1 MNYVA
6 FGAFTGR
13 GIKFLLNNNNCFSEI
28 NIIAA
33 LVEGV
38 KWDNGKTSSIIE
50 IGGQSSKYIAGLRGE
65 GSHITVES
73 SSDCAAGTG
82 SFLEEQISRFNYK
95 IEDYSSLIEKAET
108 IPRIAGRCSVFAK
121 TDITHHIQEGVSVN
135 DLLLGLAY
143 SVVRNFNNLVL
154 KKGFIEKPVFLAGGS
169 AYNKGIVLAVRDI
182 FKLEEHDLIIPENK
196 GIYGAVGASIIAE
209 KKQNKN
215 VI

>member
-1 MNYVA
+1 MYSLGLDIGYSAVKISILTEKSELFFSAYRRHHGRISKTVLNLFSELSKVIDLNYVA

-95 IEDYSSLIEKAET
+95 IEDYSSLIEKA
-108 IPRIAGRCSVFAK
+108 
-121 TDITHHIQEGVSVN
+121 
-135 DLLLGLAY
+135 
-143 SVVRNFNNLVL
+143 
-154 KKGFIEKPVFLAGGS
+154 
-169 AYNKGIVLAVRDI
+169 
-182 FKLEEHDLIIPENK
+182 
-196 GIYGAVGASIIAE
+196 
-209 KKQNKN
+209 
-215 VI
+215 